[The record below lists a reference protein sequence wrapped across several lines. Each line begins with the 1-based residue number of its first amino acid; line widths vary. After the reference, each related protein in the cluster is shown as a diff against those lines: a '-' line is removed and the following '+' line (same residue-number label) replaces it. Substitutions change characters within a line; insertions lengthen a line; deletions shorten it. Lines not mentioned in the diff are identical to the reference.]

1 MDIGKSISFVM
12 EDERWVGKIGIGAL
26 VALLSF
32 LIIPI
37 PLLVGYAVGITRNVK
52 NGDPTPLPEWE
63 DWGQLFKD
71 GLSIIVAQIV
81 YTLPFWLLMCI
92 VGIGTV
98 GFGSLSEISEEAMA
112 AGMVTTFG
120 LVGCLAILFL
130 IAVFFLS
137 PAIVVQYVRTDEL
150 GSTFRFGEVLG
161 IARDNIGNILIV
173 FLVTLGL
180 NFAVSLVVGVF
191 NIIPIA
197 GQCIG
202 LIIAIAAG
210 PYLMAVTGHLYGQ
223 IAASS

>member
-1 MDIGKSISFVM
+1 MDIGKSISFVFD
-12 EDERWVGKIGIGAL
+12 DERWVGKIGIGAL

-37 PLLVGYAVGITRNVK
+37 PLLVGYATGITRNVK
-52 NGDPTPLPEWE
+52 NGDATPLPEWD

-92 VGIGTV
+92 AGIATI
-98 GFGSLSEISEEAMA
+98 GFGSLSEISEDAMA
-112 AGMVTTFG
+112 AGMMTTFG
-120 LVGCLAILFL
+120 LVGCLGFLFAIALL
-130 IAVFFLS
+130 FLS
-137 PAIVVQYVRTDEL
+137 PAIVVQYVRTNEL
-150 GSTFRFGEVLG
+150 GATFRFGEVIG

-180 NFAVSLVVGVF
+180 NFVLSLVLGIL

-197 GQCIG
+197 GQCLG

-223 IAASS
+223 IAAES